1 MFFNSLQPMLSD
13 KASTVIFANIED
25 VLIAATAFLSDLEER
40 QRAARLYV
48 DCIGDVVERHLPA
61 LSV

>member
-1 MFFNSLQPMLSD
+1 MLSD